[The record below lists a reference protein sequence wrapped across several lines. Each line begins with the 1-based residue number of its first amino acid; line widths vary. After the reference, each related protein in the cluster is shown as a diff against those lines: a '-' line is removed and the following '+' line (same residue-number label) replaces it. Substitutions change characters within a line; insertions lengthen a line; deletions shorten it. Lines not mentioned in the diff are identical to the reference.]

1 MNLDLNGI
9 QPDGRFARPAGC
21 FCLRGVWLTRPRCTI
36 FFRPCSAEV
45 CMKSRPC
52 LHEFRRM
59 TDGRVSN
66 ACSLRAGRFCS
77 VQFRSGREYNPR
89 TLIRPPDTETSRT
102 AMEIVLYPHPALRW
116 KSKPVREI
124 NADLRRTVDEM
135 FDLMY
140 TAKGIGLAANQVGLP
155 YRLFVLNLSAERDVK
170 EEEIVFVNPE
180 IIRRKGTT
188 EGEEGC
194 LSFPGMYGQVKRAA
208 KITVESFNLK
218 GECFEYALDD
228 LAARAVQHETDHL
241 DGVLFID
248 RLTENS
254 RRELDPVVA
263 DFETQFRRWQSEG
276 RYPPDEV
283 IRQELERLESK

>member
-1 MNLDLNGI
+1 
-9 QPDGRFARPAGC
+9 
-21 FCLRGVWLTRPRCTI
+21 
-36 FFRPCSAEV
+36 
-45 CMKSRPC
+45 
-52 LHEFRRM
+52 
-59 TDGRVSN
+59 
-66 ACSLRAGRFCS
+66 
-77 VQFRSGREYNPR
+77 
-89 TLIRPPDTETSRT
+89 
-102 AMEIVLYPHPALRW
+102 MEIVLYPHPALRW

-124 NADLRRTVDEM
+124 NADLRRTVEEM

-155 YRLFVLNLSAERDVK
+155 YRLFVLNLSADRDVK

-180 IIRRKGTT
+180 IVRRKGTA

-208 KITVESFNLK
+208 KITVEAFNLK

-254 RRELDPVVA
+254 RLELAPVIE
-263 DFETQFRRWQSEG
+263 DFESQFRRWQTEG
-276 RYPPDEV
+276 RYPSDDA
-283 IRQELERLESK
+283 IRRELGLLESR